1 MYSISFGLILDSFL
15 LWILSNLELLRQRH
29 VTRSLTF
36 TYPWLTS
43 STLSWIFARIDS
55 ENKNEHTS
63 FRPFEHDVPSPITF
77 VLSVVQRL
85 SDRLS
90 SAEGGGGIRTSNRRP
105 YNGVKSGIVHV
116 GYYVEPKSYY
126 AWNQQEG
133 KRGKRNSIGYTWCL
147 SVSFLPFLCFFND
160 LSMLEVKGDVTD
172 SPSFKQKNK
181 GTNHKIRENCL
192 WMNGNV
198 SLMRS
203 AFDTKCM
210 SVVAPNHPK

>member
-1 MYSISFGLILDSFL
+1 MTSPPPSLLSFPSF
-15 LWILSNLELLRQRH
+15 S
-29 VTRSLTF
+29 VF
-36 TYPWLTS
+36 
-43 STLSWIFARIDS
+43 RIDYPA
-55 ENKNEHTS
+55 
-63 FRPFEHDVPSPITF
+63 R
-77 VLSVVQRL
+77 R
-85 SDRLS
+85 
-90 SAEGGGGIRTSNRRP
+90 GGKIRTSNRRP

-133 KRGKRNSIGYTWCL
+133 KRGRRNSIGYTWCL

-181 GTNHKIRENCL
+181 CTNHKIRENCL